1 MLEEFRSVAI
11 FLSMNKQEFLKDMQ
25 RYYKEQAAE
34 IKRAA
39 AYCLESTS
47 QTNYSMLHFIKIST
61 FSFFLIVYLSLYT
74 TTIIYL
80 LSLFSRYIRKIKR
93 LNTKWIV
100 LVYIY
105 KYGYYSNYIFLHKF
119 AWPNASEFWVLL
131 AKMWYFFYYT
141 SIDASA
147 LRAINLCKILC
158 LF

>member
-1 MLEEFRSVAI
+1 
-11 FLSMNKQEFLKDMQ
+11 MQ

-39 AYCLESTS
+39 TNTSYCLESRL
-47 QTNYSMLHFIKIST
+47 QTNYSMLHFIKISI
-61 FSFFLIVYLSLYT
+61 FIFIFLIVYLSLYT
-74 TTIIYL
+74 TTIIYSL
-80 LSLFSRYIRKIKR
+80 PLFSRYIRKIKR

-100 LVYIY
+100 PVYIY
-105 KYGYYSNYIFLHKF
+105 KHSNCRNYIFLHKF

-141 SIDASA
+141 NTDVSA
-147 LRAINLCKILC
+147 LRAISLCKTLC

>member
-1 MLEEFRSVAI
+1 
-11 FLSMNKQEFLKDMQ
+11 MQ
-25 RYYKEQAAE
+25 WYYKEQAAE

-39 AYCLESTS
+39 TNTSYCLESRL

-80 LSLFSRYIRKIKR
+80 LSLFSRYIKKIKR

-100 LVYIY
+100 PVYIY
-105 KYGYYSNYIFLHKF
+105 KHSYCSNYIFLHKF
-119 AWPNASEFWVLL
+119 AWPDVNEFSVLL

-141 SIDASA
+141 NTDVSA
-147 LRAINLCKILC
+147 LRATSLCKTLC

>member
-11 FLSMNKQEFLKDMQ
+11 FLSMNKQEFLKHMQ

-39 AYCLESTS
+39 AYCLESRS
-47 QTNYSMLHFIKIST
+47 QTNYSMLHFIKISI
-61 FSFFLIVYLSLYT
+61 FFFNCLSFLYT
-74 TTIIYL
+74 TTIIYSL
-80 LSLFSRYIRKIKR
+80 PLFSRHIRKIKR

-119 AWPNASEFWVLL
+119 AWPDASEFWVLS

-141 SIDASA
+141 SSKCSKG
-147 LRAINLCKILC
+147 RQFMQNFMFILT
-158 LF
+158 